1 MIDPITVILWHFEK
15 EVKQNQ
21 FLRYKAIPP
30 DVVRFSYIRG
40 YFVYCL
46 FLLDLFISYIRGLF
60 VYCPVLLVQFRAADF
75 LGKLRWDRN

>member
-46 FLLDLFISYIRGLF
+46 FLLVLFRKAVVFRYASYFPFVRGF
-60 VYCPVLLVQFRAADF
+60 TIFPASQ
-75 LGKLRWDRN
+75 